1 MINPVSASHVAA
13 QAGYGVQQ
21 ATSKPSQPAPQQSS
35 MPEDKVT
42 ISSSGGDIDHDGDG
56 K

>member
-21 ATSKPSQPAPQQSS
+21 VARKPSQPAPQETS

-42 ISSSGGDIDHDGDG
+42 IRSGDIDHDGDG